1 MCADYKVTGCLPR
14 PPSPHHVHSL
24 VPVRI
29 EHTVPV
35 LPHDDY
41 RCNWGGVGRSEH
53 DDPHPP
59 LWETLQ
65 VRPKAGQQLQVHK
78 HRKLTRAPGGQQGRK

>member
-1 MCADYKVTGCLPR
+1 MCADYKVTGCLPG

-41 RCNWGGVGRSEH
+41 RCNWGRWGILNMTILIHHFG
-53 DDPHPP
+53 
-59 LWETLQ
+59 
-65 VRPKAGQQLQVHK
+65 
-78 HRKLTRAPGGQQGRK
+78 KLYK